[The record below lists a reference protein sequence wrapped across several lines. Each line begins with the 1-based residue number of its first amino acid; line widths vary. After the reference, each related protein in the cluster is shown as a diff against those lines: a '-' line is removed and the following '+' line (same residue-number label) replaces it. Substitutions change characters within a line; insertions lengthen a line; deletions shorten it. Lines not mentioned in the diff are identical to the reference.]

1 MIIAKVFPIERADNE
16 AGMAFADWLVRL
28 CRVYDD
34 VIALAIETGVVA
46 APGALPIEAGK
57 LRRVLPKE
65 MYKPFEVLDI
75 DALSEGP
82 FHNKSIVANP
92 SSCSPAPNPDTKAP
106 LHEVVYTY
114 IEHTPLWEYP
124 HNTSGENISKNNN
137 TNPKKKIR
145 HRNLRG
151 PKIAVEA
158 VAVGPPEF
166 IKRTFPSLAKAG
178 SVEVFQTEIMGV
190 IVRFLWQ
197 HVKKYYVRQWREFCL
212 LLFTFVFGIYLDL
225 YCNEQKDYTLKLDL
239 FTALTQDHSKS
250 TYPLLIIT
258 SRLFLLTSFT
268 IAVLFLS
275 REFRQMKVHGLF
287 QYFDSGWNRLEL
299 TGYFFVTLTSTFDCV
314 AFLYTYMIYYS
325 YFCF

>member
-1 MIIAKVFPIERADNE
+1 
-16 AGMAFADWLVRL
+16 
-28 CRVYDD
+28 
-34 VIALAIETGVVA
+34 
-46 APGALPIEAGK
+46 
-57 LRRVLPKE
+57 
-65 MYKPFEVLDI
+65 
-75 DALSEGP
+75 
-82 FHNKSIVANP
+82 
-92 SSCSPAPNPDTKAP
+92 
-106 LHEVVYTY
+106 
-114 IEHTPLWEYP
+114 
-124 HNTSGENISKNNN
+124 
-137 TNPKKKIR
+137 
-145 HRNLRG
+145 
-151 PKIAVEA
+151 
-158 VAVGPPEF
+158 
-166 IKRTFPSLAKAG
+166 
-178 SVEVFQTEIMGV
+178 MGV

-314 AFLYTYMIYYS
+314 AFLYI
-325 YFCF
+325 